1 MAPTENLDPRP
12 DLGDDTH
19 LWRRLLELAQVDEYD
34 PHGLYGVLHGFRS
47 CGARLERTAGGNLRL
62 TAGELGSEYRALRD
76 EWLVPHRVALVE
88 LLRQVATDVTE
99 AA

>member
-1 MAPTENLDPRP
+1 MIPSSDLDPRP
-12 DLGDDTH
+12 DLGDDAH

-34 PHGLYGVLHGFRS
+34 PHGLYGVLRGFRS
-47 CGARLERTAGGNLRL
+47 CGARLERTAGGNLRVGP
-62 TAGELGSEYRALRD
+62 GELGSEYAALRD

-88 LLRQVATDVTE
+88 LLRQVATNVTE